1 MVATTCVLS
10 GVSVRLFTVPKT
22 MSLYLSCDWPACS
35 PSPLSKVI
43 LIVGPSLDSV
53 SQASHAPIATATS
66 GTIQMI
72 DTRRERCVVACGT
85 VRCSARLVM
94 ACLPLKHAI
103 QHSGKGGKLTAVH
116 RVVTMHFRQRPETV
130 GRS

>member
-66 GTIQMI
+66 GMIQMM
-72 DTRRERCVVACGT
+72 TLGANGASSHAAQSAARRDWSWPVF
-85 VRCSARLVM
+85 
-94 ACLPLKHAI
+94 PLSRAI
-103 QHSGKGGKLTAVH
+103 HHSGKGGKLTAVH

-130 GRS
+130 DRS